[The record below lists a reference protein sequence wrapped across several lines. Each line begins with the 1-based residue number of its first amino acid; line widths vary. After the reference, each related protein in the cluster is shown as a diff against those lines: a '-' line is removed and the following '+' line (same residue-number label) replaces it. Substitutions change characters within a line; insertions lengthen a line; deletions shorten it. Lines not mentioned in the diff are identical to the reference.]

1 MCLALILL
9 LVALSPAQN
18 HDANGN
24 AQGVATMSVDV
35 KVVTLPVIVRDK
47 KGQIVRNLTKDDFV
61 LQEDGRPQAIKY
73 FTQDTNLPLTL
84 GLLVDTSL
92 SQRNV
97 LDQER
102 NASKVFLDQM
112 LTDTK
117 DKAFLIHFRPR
128 GGTSSGPHAIPR
140 QAGGGPAIAKCSR
153 NLSAVAADDPIPD
166 PLDRALLT
174 RNLALANPE

>member
-1 MCLALILL
+1 MTPIQTMRRACGVCIALILL

-24 AQGVATMSVDV
+24 DQGATMSVNV
-35 KVVTLPVIVRDK
+35 KVVTLPVTVRDK

-102 NASKVFLDQM
+102 NASKVFLDQI

-117 DKAFLIHFRPR
+117 DKAFLIHFDREVELLQDLTPSHNKLRRP
-128 GGTSSGPHAIPR
+128 
-140 QAGGGPAIAKCSR
+140 C
-153 NLSAVAADDPIPD
+153 NC
-166 PLDRALLT
+166 
-174 RNLALANPE
+174 